1 MRFKGKGA
9 LRPFLLPHRRGR
21 GTIPGAMVVK
31 DGSRVLMTLAG
42 VVVVAAGLYF
52 SRVVVAPILLASFIA
67 AITAPL
73 VRWLTDRKVPSFI
86 AVLIGL
92 FVDGLVLAAIGAV
105 IAGAVADITDG
116 QERYAMHLADA
127 FANLEAWAVTIG
139 LDLEAEVIESALDPE
154 SMVDT
159 FGIVLKRVLAIVS
172 QLVLLLLLVGFML
185 SEIGDWS
192 RKVRTLLHDREDLEA
207 LRAAGANVRG
217 FLRVKFATSAITG
230 ILATAVCLGFRVDLA
245 ILWGVMAFLLNF
257 IPNIGSIIAAIP
269 PIAVALLIH
278 GPLTAGLVAGC
289 YLAINMV
296 IGSIIEPKVMGNT
309 LGLSALVVFVGLL
322 LWGWLLGPIGALLSP
337 PLMLLLK
344 TWLEHTRDL
353 RWAAVLLG
361 GDVEE
366 PGALTPRG
374 TDSEPEPEPEPED
387 EDVAPAA
394 Q

>member
-1 MRFKGKGA
+1 
-9 LRPFLLPHRRGR
+9 
-21 GTIPGAMVVK
+21 MVVK
-31 DGSRVLMTLAG
+31 DGSRVLMTLGGA
-42 VVVVAAGLYF
+42 VVIAAGLYF
-52 SRVVVAPILLASFIA
+52 SRIVIAPVLLAGFVA

-73 VRWLTDRKVPSFI
+73 VRWLTQRKVPLFV
-86 AVLIGL
+86 AVVAGL

-105 IAGAVADITDG
+105 IASAVADITAG

-139 LDLEAEVIESALDPE
+139 LDLEAEVIESALDPD
-154 SMVDT
+154 SMVET
-159 FGIVLKRVLAIVS
+159 FGMVLKRVLAVVS

-185 SEIGDWS
+185 SELGEWS
-192 RKVRTLLHDREDLEA
+192 RKVRSLLHDREDLEA
-207 LRAAGANVRG
+207 LRRAGANVRG

-257 IPNIGSIIAAIP
+257 IPNIGSIIAALP

-278 GPLTAGLVAGC
+278 GPLTAGIVAGC

-296 IGSIIEPKVMGNT
+296 IGSIIEPKVMGDT

-322 LWGWLLGPIGALLSP
+322 FWGWILGPIGALLSP
-337 PLMLLLK
+337 PLMLMLK

-353 RWAAVLLG
+353 HWMAVLLG
-361 GDVEE
+361 SDVDE
-366 PGALTPRG
+366 PGALPER
-374 TDSEPEPEPEPED
+374 DSKPPPVDDES